1 MARSWFIAPSTQ
13 KMIVLAYLQLH
24 IQFHLRFILQLKHL
38 TWTAAQWH
46 QTLYSFKAVY
56 VITVEMA
63 WAGFDIVSS
72 NFRQDWN
79 VTCCWHKS
87 KEALSYSITFWQHK
101 ENRGPAACQIA
112 DMILLNI
119 SYYDHE
125 IKIDPYCVVNV
136 PYCAQFISEHYQ
148 NVKYQLCIK
157 CFS

>member
-1 MARSWFIAPSTQ
+1 MIIAPSAQ

-56 VITVEMA
+56 VITVEIA

-87 KEALSYSITFWQHK
+87 KEASSYSITFWQHE
-101 ENRGPAACQIA
+101 ENRGPAACQIT
-112 DMILLNI
+112 DMILLNS
-119 SYYDHE
+119 SYCDHE
-125 IKIDPYCVVNV
+125 IKIDPYCSKCQVSTLQKVFLGNLN
-136 PYCAQFISEHYQ
+136 FIHK
-148 NVKYQLCIK
+148 VLHLLCV
-157 CFS
+157 FVY